1 MRVFSTSYFLS
12 TVPSKGGMSMVAFNF
27 LALLMEIF
35 MRIIEFLSNLF
46 GN

>member
-1 MRVFSTSYFLS
+1 
-12 TVPSKGGMSMVAFNF
+12 MSMVAFNF